1 MPAMTKLSGTPEG
14 LAECLSVLPDAAA
27 LVQQSTDPADALQRL
42 CDAGQLIGAVRLCAH
57 ALPPR
62 EAVWWACMCADHTA
76 PADLAEADQRVRA
89 ASEQWVRRPSDD
101 ARRTA
106 MDLARAAGLVSPEAW
121 IGVGAFWSGGSMSP
135 VGQPSMEPAR
145 NLCGTAIAG
154 SVLLASVRGDGSRQP
169 VRLQSFLASARDIAA
184 NGPGRIPSESPPG
197 EST

>member
-1 MPAMTKLSGTPEG
+1 MTQQDARDSPARTFLRPG
-14 LAECLSVLPDAAA
+14 D
-27 LVQQSTDPADALQRL
+27 QF
-42 CDAGQLIGAVRLCAH
+42 
-57 ALPPR
+57 PPTVAIPTHPPIR
-62 EAVWWACMCADHTA
+62 SRHF
-76 PADLAEADQRVRA
+76 QRA
-89 ASEQWVRRPSDD
+89 A
-101 ARRTA
+101 
-106 MDLARAAGLVSPEAW
+106 LVSPEAW